1 MAACT
6 CSLCFEQATKKLQ
19 TVFNT
24 SKICNCLDLFCTS
37 MALKMCSG
45 EICNN
50 SVQFQIEIRKISHHR
65 SSYYAELGHFT
76 LFCRGQQRTV
86 QSLIACKAIILLIK
100 LFVLWHSHCR
110 QCRGLLKPPIIQV
123 GVSPSPQSNVWIV
136 GLPWMNQH
144 QHCVWVGQGQVDRKT
159 VFGQKCPKTFYQDC
173 SLCMAW

>member
-50 SVQFQIEIRKISHHR
+50 SVQFQIEIRKISHRR

-123 GVSPSPQSNVWIV
+123 GVSPPPPKQCLNSGSTLDESTSTLCSGWEEA
-136 GLPWMNQH
+136 G
-144 QHCVWVGQGQVDRKT
+144 
-159 VFGQKCPKTFYQDC
+159 GQKDHIWAKVSQDF
-173 SLCMAW
+173 LPGL